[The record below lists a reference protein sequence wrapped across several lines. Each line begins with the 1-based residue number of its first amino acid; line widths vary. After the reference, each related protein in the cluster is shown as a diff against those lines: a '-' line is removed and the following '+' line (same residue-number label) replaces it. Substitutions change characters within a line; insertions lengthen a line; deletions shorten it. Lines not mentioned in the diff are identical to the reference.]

1 MKELKVRLE
10 IVTPL
15 FLGGADPRGEP
26 ELRAPSFRGALRF
39 WFRALLGGVL
49 GNDTKRIFEEE
60 SKVFGSTESS
70 SSLTVRVKAD
80 DLRKKLFSELAE
92 WDENTRKYRRSGIA
106 YLFFSA
112 REEKK
117 KREPERKAFDAN
129 QTFWL
134 SVSYHSQLE
143 EAYASLWL
151 LTHLGG
157 LGSRSRRGGGN
168 LQVLE
173 LKTAEEVTKE
183 LPKLTVNAKTPE
195 ELRDELAQGTK
206 LLRQWAAKRF
216 SGSLNP
222 KFDGQPIFAVLHP
235 DYCRIWVV
243 NKVFYAW
250 DEALNEFGLKMQSF
264 RRRCQFDYEK
274 VKAVVEG
281 TGDELQPVERA
292 AFGLPIVFYYR
303 SLDLSATLEGS
314 EHGRRASPLVLRVAK
329 LGNEKYALI
338 LIQFINPLLP
348 HNEHLKLRCKKYE
361 KIMLQPD
368 DMVVNKFIEHLENK
382 LAPLLNV
389 NYKGDQNALEI

>member
-92 WDENTRKYRRSGIA
+92 WDENTRKYRKSGIA

-134 SVSYHSQLE
+134 SISYHSQLE

-168 LQVLE
+168 LQVVEPAEGINTQLPG
-173 LKTAEEVTKE
+173 LKI
-183 LPKLTVNAKTPE
+183 NAKTPKELQE
-195 ELRDELAQGTK
+195 ELVQG
-206 LLRQWAAKRF
+206 LCQLRQWAVKKF
-216 SGSLNP
+216 HGSLNP
-222 KFDGQPIFAVLHP
+222 YFPGQPEFATLHP
-235 DYCRIWVV
+235 NYCRIWIV
-243 NKVFYAW
+243 NENFQDW
-250 DEALNEFGLKMQSF
+250 SEALNEFGLKMQNY
-264 RRRCQFDYEK
+264 RNRYDPDYSN
-274 VKAVVEG
+274 VKSVVKG
-281 TGDELQPVERA
+281 QDKLQPVQRA
-292 AFGLPIVFYYR
+292 AFGLPIVFYYPSLKR
-303 SLDLSATLEGS
+303 SVILEGTR
-314 EHGRRASPLVLRVAK
+314 HDRRASPLLVRVIK
-329 LGNEKYALI
+329 LANDKCI
-338 LIQFINPLLP
+338 IVLIQFVNPLLATG
-348 HNEHLKLRCKKYE
+348 EELKLRQDRKE
-361 KIMLQPD
+361 IARSSQPD
-368 DMVVNKFIEHLENK
+368 YTLLEKFIEQWPNK
-382 LAPLLNV
+382 LEV
-389 NYKGDQNALEI
+389 KGW